1 MKKFFLIISVSL
13 ITLLG
18 TETVFAQSIF
28 KKEDKVG
35 QVGLGLGFGGIYGSV
50 SFPPIS
56 FGFQYGIHE
65 KISVGGIIGY
75 TSSTEKVFFA
85 RNYEWKYS
93 YIVIGARGEY
103 HFLENIDKVDGYAGA
118 TLGYNIVSVSEP
130 TGFGGT
136 YSASGSYLLFG
147 VHVGGRYYFNPQIAA
162 FAELG
167 YGLGY
172 LTAGVAFKL

>member
-1 MKKFFLIISVSL
+1 MKRIFILMIFILSAS
-13 ITLLG
+13 
-18 TETVFAQSIF
+18 FAAQSALAQTVY
-28 KKEDKVG
+28 KKEDKIG

-56 FGFQYGIHE
+56 FGFQYGVHE

-75 TSSTEKVFFA
+75 TSSTQDAFLN
-85 RNYEWKYS
+85 RNYNWKYS

-103 HFLENIDKVDGYAGA
+103 HFLENVDRVDGYGGA
-118 TLGYNIVSVSEP
+118 TLGYNIVTVSEP
-130 TGFGGT
+130 FGYNGP
-136 YSASGSYLLFG
+136 YNASGSYLLLG
-147 VHVGGRYYFNPQIAA
+147 VHVGGRYYFNPNIAA

-172 LTAGVAFKL
+172 LTVGVAFKL